1 MLILPFK
8 NSPTVAPLPLI
19 TLKLKTSE
27 QGLPI
32 GPWINNVLVLQYMKE
47 EEGRYH
53 HFNSQMFM
61 QKPGQAIPENTKG
74 LRNKNGFFTELKL
87 SWSILTSSL
96 YILPPRTT
104 RVGSCVM
111 KPQLNCCHFVLKQFS
126 ELNGGH

>member
-8 NSPTVAPLPLI
+8 NSPTVSPLPLI

-47 EEGRYH
+47 EGGRYH

-61 QKPGQAIPENTKG
+61 QKPCQATRENIKG
-74 LRNKNGFFTELKL
+74 LGNKNSFFTELKL
-87 SWSILTSSL
+87 S
-96 YILPPRTT
+96 
-104 RVGSCVM
+104 
-111 KPQLNCCHFVLKQFS
+111 
-126 ELNGGH
+126 